1 MYIVNLKGGLGNQ
14 LFQYFFSQ
22 SLKLSSENKTIKFCE
37 TIINQNQQK
46 LDDVFNIQL
55 DWANQ
60 KDLSNVS
67 FILKNYFLR
76 KNIPRVAKKLK
87 IKNFFNNILIENE
100 SLFYDLNTLKKFKYL
115 DGYWQNQNYFFK
127 FKEEIQSKLKFKN
140 HLDIQNKLNIDKN
153 LSKIAIHIRRGDYLK
168 KKNSNI
174 LWIPPKEYY
183 INYINHFNLKFP
195 KNIFI
200 FFSDDIDWVKNNFKD
215 ININKIF
222 IDNTLH
228 KGLND
233 FQLMSQC
240 DHFIIS
246 NSTFSWWAAYIS
258 KNKNKIIVCPNKWFK
273 NNLRKNEA
281 IIPKDWIRDNIYS

>member
-22 SLKLSSENKTIKFCE
+22 SLKLSSEKETIKFSE

-46 LDDVFNIQL
+46 LYDVFDIQL

-67 FILKNYFLR
+67 FVLKNYFLR
-76 KNIPRVAKKLK
+76 KNIPRVSKKLK

-100 SLFYDLNTLKKFKYL
+100 SLFYDFNTLKKLKYF

-140 HLDIQNKLNIDKN
+140 HFDIQNQLNIDKN

-168 KKNSNI
+168 KKI
-174 LWIPPKEYY
+174 QIFYGY
-183 INYINHFNLKFP
+183 RQ
-195 KNIFI
+195 KNI
-200 FFSDDIDWVKNNFKD
+200 
-215 ININKIF
+215 
-222 IDNTLH
+222 T
-228 KGLND
+228 
-233 FQLMSQC
+233 
-240 DHFIIS
+240 
-246 NSTFSWWAAYIS
+246 
-258 KNKNKIIVCPNKWFK
+258 
-273 NNLRKNEA
+273 
-281 IIPKDWIRDNIYS
+281 